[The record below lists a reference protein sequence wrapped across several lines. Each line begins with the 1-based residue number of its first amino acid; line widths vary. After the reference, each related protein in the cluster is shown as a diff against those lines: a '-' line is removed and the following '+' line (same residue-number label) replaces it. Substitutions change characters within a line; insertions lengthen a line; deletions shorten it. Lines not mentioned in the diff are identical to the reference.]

1 MNIGFLYRLV
11 HEKCVNYH
19 EIKFLVASLFG
30 ICYVQIQNTIH
41 VFIGQYVIT
50 FMKSL
55 IDTVCKN
62 IIFS

>member
-30 ICYVQIQNTIH
+30 ICYVQIQNTICFYRS
-41 VFIGQYVIT
+41 VCYNIYEIT
-50 FMKSL
+50 Y
-55 IDTVCKN
+55 
-62 IIFS
+62 